1 MRLISATA
9 TLLAAASL
17 SSEPVPAQPS
27 PGSHALPCVARVIQS
42 EELPYAPIGFWLVR
56 VILEIT
62 PRNGNAYLATLQD
75 YMPWQGSP
83 PRRRQTFRLLC
94 DPAEPSNLR
103 LISRPGAPA
112 PF

>member
-62 PRNGNAYLATLQD
+62 PRNGNA
-75 YMPWQGSP
+75 
-83 PRRRQTFRLLC
+83 
-94 DPAEPSNLR
+94 
-103 LISRPGAPA
+103 
-112 PF
+112 